1 MATEHSRYSVEM
13 VEVASLRHIEGF
25 SQRRVSWLVRKI
37 QAEGVWTKPLVVDRA
52 HHLVMDGQHRMEV
65 ARLLGMAAVPAV
77 LFDYADVD
85 VWSLRPAHY
94 AVSAEEIV
102 DRALRGDIY
111 PYKTAKHRFP
121 CGKLPELAIPL
132 KALRGLPSKSKAWNA
147 STGPNFISMNLG
159 SGRKLRCA

>member
-1 MATEHSRYSVEM
+1 MATKNQHMDIEM

-25 SQRRVSWLVRKI
+25 SRRRVSWLVSKI

-65 ARLLGMAAVPAV
+65 AKLLGMAAVPA
-77 LFDYADVD
+77 LLYDYADVD
-85 VWSLRPAHY
+85 VWSLRPEHY
-94 AVSAEEIV
+94 TVSAEEIIA
-102 DRALRGDIY
+102 RGLRGEIY

-121 CGKLPELAIPL
+121 CGDLPELAIPL
-132 KALRGLPSKSKAWNA
+132 DTLVESHKNGRPL
-147 STGPNFISMNLG
+147 GPRTEQNVISINPG